1 MNISTRELRAFIAL
15 ADHKHFTR
23 AAERCFL
30 SQSAFSALI
39 QGLEAELGARLFERS
54 TRRVDL
60 TAEGRVFEESARR
73 LLAEFNLARDE
84 LKDHVEKR
92 KGRVAL
98 AALPSL
104 VAGWLPV
111 ILKEYRDRYPGVSI
125 ELADTLSDECLD
137 LVRRGRADF
146 ALCAAGAEMAG
157 LDAEPLC
164 TDEFYVVMHRDHPLA
179 RKKSLVAADLLNH
192 PFIHL
197 SRTSSVRQLLDA
209 ALHPA
214 HINGIMDVAHLAS
227 VASLVSN
234 NIGISVIPFL
244 ALFQF
249 SLPNL
254 VVRPLRQPKIV
265 RTIYV
270 VRQSDKQLS
279 AAAEALLA
287 LLKKRRLYQASEIV
301 RDQKGGR
308 RKNIP

>member
-15 ADHKHFTR
+15 ADQKHFTR
-23 AAERCFL
+23 AAEQCFL
-30 SQSAFSALI
+30 SQSAFSAMI
-39 QGLEAELGARLFERS
+39 KGLEAELGAQLFERS

-73 LLAEFNLARDE
+73 LLEEFALARDE

-111 ILKEYRDRYPGVSI
+111 ILKEYRDAYPGVTT
-125 ELADTLSDECLD
+125 ELSDTLSDECLD

-157 LDAEPLC
+157 LTAEPLC
-164 TDEFYVVMHRDHPLA
+164 ADQFYVVMHCDHPLA
-179 RKKSLVAADLLNH
+179 RKKSLTAADLTNQ

-197 SRTSSVRQLLDA
+197 SHTSSVRQLLDA
-209 ALHPA
+209 ALHPLR
-214 HINGIMDVAHLAS
+214 INGIMEVAQLAS
-227 VASLVSN
+227 VASLVAN

-249 SLPNL
+249 SLPGL
-254 VVRPLRQPKIV
+254 VVRPLKQPKIV
-265 RTIYV
+265 RTIYI

-279 AAAEALLA
+279 AAAQALLS
-287 LLKKRRLYQASEIV
+287 LLKKRRSTIRAELVKE
-301 RDQKGGR
+301 
-308 RKNIP
+308 

>member
-15 ADHKHFTR
+15 ADQKHFTR
-23 AAERCFL
+23 AAEQCFL

-73 LLAEFNLARDE
+73 LLAEFTLARDE
-84 LKDHVEKR
+84 LKDHVEMR

-111 ILKEYRDRYPGVSI
+111 VLKEYRNAYPGVSI
-125 ELADTLSDECLD
+125 ELSDTLSDECLE

-146 ALCAAGAEMAG
+146 ALCAPGAEMAG
-157 LDAEPLC
+157 LAVEPLC
-164 TDEFYVVMHRDHPLA
+164 TDAFYVVMHRDHPLA
-179 RKKSLVAADLLNH
+179 RKTSLVAADLMNH

-214 HINGIMDVAHLAS
+214 RLNGIMEVEHLAS
-227 VASLVSN
+227 VASLVAN
-234 NIGISVIPFL
+234 NIGIGVIPFL

-249 SLPNL
+249 SAPNL
-254 VVRPLRQPKIV
+254 TVRPLRQPKIV
-265 RTIYV
+265 RTIYI
-270 VRQSDKQLS
+270 VRQDDRQLS
-279 AAAEALLA
+279 IAAQALLA
-287 LLKKRRLYQASEIV
+287 MLKKRRSTIRSELA
-301 RDQKGGR
+301 KE
-308 RKNIP
+308 

>member
-15 ADHKHFTR
+15 ADQKHFTR
-23 AAERCFL
+23 AAEQCFL

-73 LLAEFNLARDE
+73 LLAEFTLARDE

-111 ILKEYRDRYPGVSI
+111 ILKEFRDRYPGVAI

-146 ALCAAGAEMAG
+146 ALCAAGTEMAG
-157 LDAEPLC
+157 LKAEPLC
-164 TDEFYVVMHRDHPLA
+164 ADEFYVVMHKDHPLA
-179 RKKSLVAADLLNH
+179 RKKSLAAADLVQH

-197 SRTSSVRQLLDA
+197 SRTSSVRQLLDTA
-209 ALHPA
+209 THPA
-214 HINGIMDVAHLAS
+214 RINGIIEVAHLAS
-227 VASLVSN
+227 VASLVAN

-249 SLPNL
+249 ALPNL
-254 VVRPLRQPKIV
+254 VVRPLKQPKIV
-265 RTIYV
+265 RTIYI
-270 VRQSDKQLS
+270 VRQGDKQLS
-279 AAAEALLA
+279 AAAQALLA
-287 LLKKRRLYQASEIV
+287 LLKKRRSTIRSELG
-301 RDQKGGR
+301 KE
-308 RKNIP
+308 

>member
-15 ADHKHFTR
+15 ADQKHFTR
-23 AAERCFL
+23 AAEQCCL

-39 QGLEAELGARLFERS
+39 QGLEAELGARLFARS

-73 LLAEFNLARDE
+73 LLAEFALARDE
-84 LKDHVEKR
+84 LKDHVEMR
-92 KGRVAL
+92 KGRIAL

-111 ILKEYRDRYPGVSI
+111 VLKEFRDAYPGVATEVS
-125 ELADTLSDECLD
+125 DTLSDECLD
-137 LVRRGRADF
+137 LVRQGRADF

-157 LDAEPLC
+157 LKAEPLC
-164 TDEFYVVMHRDHPLA
+164 ADEFYVAMHRDHPLA
-179 RKKSLVAADLLNH
+179 RKRSLAAADLIPH

-209 ALHPA
+209 ATHPA
-214 HINGIMDVAHLAS
+214 RINGVMEVAHLAS

-249 SLPNL
+249 ALPSL
-254 VVRPLRQPKIV
+254 VVRPLKQPKIV
-265 RTIYV
+265 RTIYI
-270 VRQSDKQLS
+270 VRHNDRPLS

-287 LLKKRRLYQASEIV
+287 LLKKRRTTIRSELG
-301 RDQKGGR
+301 KE
-308 RKNIP
+308 